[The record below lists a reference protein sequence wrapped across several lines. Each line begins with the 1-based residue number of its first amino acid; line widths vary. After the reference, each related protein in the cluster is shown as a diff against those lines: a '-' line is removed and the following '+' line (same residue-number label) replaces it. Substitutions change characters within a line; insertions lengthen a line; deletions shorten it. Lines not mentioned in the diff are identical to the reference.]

1 MILRGAAIVA
11 SVEFGNICTY
21 RFVPAS
27 LGQSKRLTMSVRDTY
42 VRVQEAA
49 KILGVVPNTV
59 RKWGATGKI
68 PEYRNPANDFRLYK
82 REELEA
88 FLRRIE
94 SSRKTT
100 HKTKR

>member
-1 MILRGAAIVA
+1 
-11 SVEFGNICTY
+11 
-21 RFVPAS
+21 
-27 LGQSKRLTMSVRDTY
+27 MSVRETY

-49 KILGVVPNTV
+49 EILGVVPNTV

-68 PEYRNPANDFRLYK
+68 PEYRHPANGFRLYK

-94 SSRKTT
+94 SSKQATSN
-100 HKTKR
+100 TKR

>member
-1 MILRGAAIVA
+1 
-11 SVEFGNICTY
+11 
-21 RFVPAS
+21 
-27 LGQSKRLTMSVRDTY
+27 MSVRDTY